1 MPFALKHHRAGQV
14 SLAVALLFWSIL
26 LLLPF
31 SRLAGLPV
39 LALSLLGLWTLIQ
52 QKFAIW
58 PDRRLRLFSLVFGCY
73 WLPLLIASID
83 AANAERSWTVALAAV
98 RFFLVGYAVIV
109 LIDERGK
116 RLLFTLTAA
125 LVAFWSVDALIQA
138 VVGVNLLGM
147 PISPERL
154 NGIFGTTNIKL
165 GPVLAAASPVM
176 LEYAR
181 RRLPPWAF
189 PTAFILSFATILLI
203 GTRAAW
209 VMFAVVALAYL
220 YLAARKHGKGIFKH
234 LAYVGILTGALVLVF
249 YQFSPAFQARA
260 ERSLAVL
267 SGDMQGLD
275 EALAYRLPIWKTAVA
290 VIEAHPVN
298 GVGPRSFRYVYRD
311 FAEPGDVWLGRKYGA
326 SHAHQIILE
335 VLSETGVVGLLGL
348 VLACVLG
355 FGYWRKLRQAAV
367 MRSLPYALALLA
379 ILFPLNTHLAIYS
392 TFWSIVLWWFVI
404 AFCCADAKP
413 AEERP
418 GSSSAGRH
426 Q

>member
-1 MPFALKHHRAGQV
+1 MPFALKRHSAGQV
-14 SLAVALLFWSIL
+14 SLAIALLFWSML

-31 SRLAGLPV
+31 GRLAGLPV
-39 LALSLLGLWTLIQ
+39 LALSLIGVWALIQ
-52 QKFAIW
+52 QKLAIW
-58 PDRRLRLFSLVFGCY
+58 HDRRLRLFALVFCCY
-73 WLPLLIASID
+73 WLPLVIAAVD
-83 AANAERSWTVALAAV
+83 AANPGRSWTVALAAL

-109 LIDERGK
+109 LMDERGK
-116 RLLFTLTAA
+116 RLLFMLTAA
-125 LVAFWSVDALIQA
+125 LVAFWSIDALIQA

-181 RRLPPWAF
+181 RRLPRWGF
-189 PTAFILSFATILLI
+189 PAAFILSFAIILLI

-220 YLAARKHGKGIFKH
+220 YLTARKHGKGIFKH
-234 LAYVGILTGALVLVF
+234 LAYAGILTGALVLVF

-267 SGDMQGLD
+267 NGDMQGLD
-275 EALAYRLPIWKTAVA
+275 EALAYRLPIWKTAAA
-290 VIEAHPVN
+290 VIEAHPIN
-298 GVGPRSFRYVYRD
+298 GVGARSFRYVYRD
-311 FAEPGDVWLGRKYGA
+311 FAEPDDVWLGRKYGA

-335 VLSETGVVGLLGL
+335 VLSETGVIGLAGL
-348 VLACVLG
+348 ALACVLG
-355 FGYWRKLRQAAV
+355 FGYWRRLRQAAV

-404 AFCCADAKP
+404 AFCSADARP
-413 AEERP
+413 ANGRRTLSK
-418 GSSSAGRH
+418 SSST
-426 Q
+426 